1 MNAKPSDEAQQSLS
15 KWQERIQAL
24 HNVPPLFRMVW
35 ESAPKAVGANVACRI
50 VAGLLPLAMLGV
62 TQAVIAAFYRLH
74 SHGTALP
81 DYFWWLIALEFGLA
95 GLGDG
100 LSSPYRFLRQR
111 DRGQVYTAYRHP
123 NHGARI
129 ES

>member
-35 ESAPKAVGANVACRI
+35 ESAPKPVGANVACRI
-50 VAGLLPLAMLGV
+50 MAGLVPLAMLRV
-62 TQAVIAAFYRLH
+62 TQAVIDALYGLK

-81 DYFWWLIALEFGLA
+81 GYFWWLIALEFALA
-95 GLGDG
+95 GAGG
-100 LSSPYRFLRQR
+100 GVGRGRRFC
-111 DRGQVYTAYRHP
+111 AS
-123 NHGARI
+123 GAA
-129 ES
+129 